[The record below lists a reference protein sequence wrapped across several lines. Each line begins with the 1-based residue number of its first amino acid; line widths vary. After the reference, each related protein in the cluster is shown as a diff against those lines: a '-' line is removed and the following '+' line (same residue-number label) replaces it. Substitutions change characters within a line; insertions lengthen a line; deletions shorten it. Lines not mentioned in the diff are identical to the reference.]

1 MKYDGV
7 YPNKFLKEA
16 RKLGTI
22 EKERIVRCVDK
33 VLSNPYR
40 GIPLVGDLKG
50 LWKWRMGAYRI
61 VYEIDEEH
69 KIVRFLR
76 VGPRKTAYRF

>member
-1 MKYDGV
+1 
-7 YPNKFLKEA
+7 
-16 RKLGTI
+16 
-22 EKERIVRCVDK
+22 